1 MNNFNLKK
9 YLAEGKLL
17 KENENPLVIDMEE
30 AEIPTSTL
38 ARVNAEVK
46 NVSTM
51 AKAILDFIE
60 QVKEKETVDFE
71 SNAGMR
77 AVLKKLNTLAKT
89 GEQEPVA
96 KTGEQEPDIDQKL
109 DEALFGLLSDVKV
122 GEEMRLELEDGRNI
136 KLRKLDKKEGNDVYY
151 EVSSV
156 NKITKNPKFGMET
169 SFHKSKKLKVG
180 DTIFNGYIKKIR
192 AGNGKELNK
201 IKP

>member
-30 AEIPTSTL
+30 AEIPTSSL
-38 ARVNAEVK
+38 AKVNAEVK

-89 GEQEPVA
+89 GEQEP
-96 KTGEQEPDIDQKL
+96 DIDPKL

-122 GEEMRLELEDGRNI
+122 GEKMRLEMEDGRKI
-136 KLRKLDKKEGNDVYY
+136 DLKKLDKKEGNSVYY
-151 EVSSV
+151 EVSYV
-156 NKITKNPKFGMET
+156 YPKGKYPGLGLEI
-169 SFHKSKKLKVG
+169 SFHKSEKLKVG
-180 DTIFNGYIKKIR
+180 DNLLNGYIKKIR

>member
-1 MNNFNLKK
+1 MK
-9 YLAEGKLL
+9 L
-17 KENENPLVIDMEE
+17 KELKEIIKSSMVGGMEE
-30 AEIPTSTL
+30 AEIPTSSL
-38 ARVNAEVK
+38 AKVNAEVK

-77 AVLKKLNTLAKT
+77 AVLKKLNTL
-89 GEQEPVA
+89 A

-180 DTIFNGYIKKIR
+180 DTIFNGTIDKISSDR
-192 AGNGKELNK
+192 GKELK
-201 IKP
+201 SIKV

>member
-17 KENENPLVIDMEE
+17 KENENQLVIDMEE
-30 AEIPTSTL
+30 AEIPTSSL
-38 ARVNAEVK
+38 AKVNAEVK

-77 AVLKKLNTLAKT
+77 AVLKKLNTL
-89 GEQEPVA
+89 A

-180 DTIFNGYIKKIR
+180 DTIFNGTIDKISSDR
-192 AGNGKELNK
+192 GKELK
-201 IKP
+201 SIKV